1 MSLQPAT
8 YDEAKKSF
16 KPLQRSQI
24 RSVSQKQESR
34 IKTLPAGRIKRGGI
48 LRKTAKKR
56 KRLTDSKLKKK
67 IWKEFSIHVRSS
79 AADEQGVVQCVT
91 CPARH
96 VWNSGQI
103 QAGHWIHNRLDFDE
117 RNVHPQCV
125 PCNYHWNTKVSISY
139 SIFMAKTYGI
149 EVMEELQLLANTQGN
164 RYPRAELERLLN
176 HYKELNRAN
185 PLVSSIGNTL

>member
-1 MSLQPAT
+1 MSFQISPA
-8 YDEAKKSF
+8 KPR
-16 KPLQRSQI
+16 KPLARTVPLKRSAMNRQG
-24 RSVSQKQESR
+24 SR
-34 IKTLPAGRIKRGGI
+34 GKTSLAGRIKRTEP
-48 LRKTAKKR
+48 LRKKAKKR
-56 KRLTDSKLKKK
+56 KRLTDAKLKKK

-117 RNVHPQCV
+117 RNIHPQCV

-149 EVMEELQLLANTQGN
+149 ETMEELQLLANTQGN
-164 RYPRAELERLLN
+164 RYPRAELERLLI
-176 HYKELNRAN
+176 HYKTLNAAN
-185 PLVSSIGNTL
+185 PLVNQ